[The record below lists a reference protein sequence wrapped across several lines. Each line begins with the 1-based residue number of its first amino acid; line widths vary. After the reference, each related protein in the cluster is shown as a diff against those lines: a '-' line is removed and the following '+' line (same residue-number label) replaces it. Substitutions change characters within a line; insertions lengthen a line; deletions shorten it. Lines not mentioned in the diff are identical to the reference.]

1 MYTLHSH
8 QFFMPQLQRERT
20 IKVLMPKDYATS
32 GDRRYPV
39 IYMHDGQNLFDPA
52 TAFASDWKIPHT
64 LIKQPLKR
72 QAIIVG
78 IYNGQMSRMN
88 EYAPYKKGKNGG
100 EGDSYIRFIIDTLKP
115 FIDKEYRTLPQQET
129 TGIAGSS
136 MGGLI
141 SLYAGLKY
149 GDVFGK
155 VGVLSPSIWFNPQV
169 VDLIHQ
175 TPIKSQFYVAGS
187 KTEMR
192 SMEAILQKTY
202 WAFKNAGFSDDLVR
216 VIVRDR
222 GKHNE
227 IMWSSEFKK
236 MYEWFFE

>member
-8 QFFMPQLQRERT
+8 SFFMPQLQRERT
-20 IKVLMPKDYATS
+20 IKVLMPKDYETNKCN
-32 GDRRYPV
+32 YPV

-52 TAFASDWKIPHT
+52 TAFDGDWQIPHT
-64 LIKQPLKR
+64 LQNQPLKR

-78 IYNGQMSRMN
+78 IYNGEMNRMN

-100 EGDSYIRFIIDTLKP
+100 EGEPYMRFIIDTLKP
-115 FIDKEYRTLPQQET
+115 FIDKEYRTFPQRET

-149 GDVFGK
+149 SHIFGK

-169 VDLIHQ
+169 LDLIPQ

-192 SMEAILQKTY
+192 SMESTLQNTY

-216 VIVRDR
+216 VVVRDR

-227 IMWSSEFKK
+227 IMWRREFKK
-236 MYEWFFE
+236 MYEWFFQ